1 MFDWLKKALTPVNKD
16 SELDSALAELFKVDP
31 QSKETLDA
39 LTAKGIG
46 YSIVTGECEGATLA
60 YTKLDYEGA
69 LVVVDVMKVH
79 RAHDHLIPVLAHEI
93 FHMRD
98 AYLIRTI
105 EETLAIVASEKDR
118 QWQDRT
124 LEIEAMRYEDAL
136 RARLLKTTEYKNKM
150 CPTRMAAQRWAQAT
164 GFMG

>member
-1 MFDWLKKALTPVNKD
+1 MFDWLKKAFAPVD
-16 SELDSALAELFKVDP
+16 REGELATALAELLKVDP

-39 LTAKGIG
+39 LTAKGIN
-46 YSIVTGECEGATLA
+46 YTIVTGECEGATLA
-60 YTKLDYEGA
+60 YTKLDYEVA
-69 LVVVDVMKVH
+69 TVVVDVMKVH

-105 EETLAIVASEKDR
+105 EETLAIIASEKDR
-118 QWQDRT
+118 QWQNRT

-136 RARLLKTTEYKNKM
+136 RARLLKTPEYKNKM

-164 GFMG
+164 GFQG

>member
-1 MFDWLKKALTPVNKD
+1 MFDWLKKAFAPVD
-16 SELDSALAELFKVDP
+16 REGELATALAELLKVDP

-46 YSIVTGECEGATLA
+46 YNIVTGDCKGAILA
-60 YTKLDYEGA
+60 YTQLDYEGA

-105 EETLAIVASEKDR
+105 GETLAIIASEKDR
-118 QWQDRT
+118 PWQNRT

-136 RARLLKTTEYKNKM
+136 RARLLKTPEYKNKM
-150 CPTRMAAQRWAQAT
+150 CATRMAAQQWAQVT
-164 GFMG
+164 GFRG